1 MSASDHLGAQWKK
14 FHGTNAELSEG
25 DLVEPRVTE
34 RTRALGDTD
43 ETPLA
48 HVTSHPLVA
57 ASYGK
62 HVYEVVPTGIE
73 REHGTHTAPMVE
85 TIRHWSSTSGYRVL
99 KKVEPNEA
107 LFEIPM
113 EHLYP
118 KQ

>member
-1 MSASDHLGAQWKK
+1 MAASDHLGAQWKK
-14 FHGTNAELSEG
+14 FHGSDAELNEG

-34 RTRALGDTD
+34 RTRMLGDVDQTA
-43 ETPLA
+43 LA
-48 HVTSHPLVA
+48 HVVSHPLVA
-57 ASYGK
+57 STYGR

-73 REHGTHTAPMVE
+73 KEHGSHTGPMGE
-85 TIRHWSSTSGYRVL
+85 AIRHWSSTSGYRVV

-107 LFEIPM
+107 LYEIPI